1 MAGHNDIEEQLARVH
16 KRIEEELRQWVDEAP
31 ATVLRWGVFAPG
43 YDGIP
48 HEPVVDA
55 IEEVLRFT
63 ARLGLHWEGSYE
75 DPLVPSRRVGALDRA
90 WRRIKGILLD
100 EGRPLCMQQTGYPRD
115 FPAPNA
121 LAMAIGSWGRAVIAT
136 DMFDEP
142 ASYEAAV
149 DTALF
154 GNVPID
160 EVVALAWAQTARLFS
175 MLSSGTGY
183 VALDQGYLV
192 GAGHATEPMRNWRRL
207 TFGPGGG
214 AYDVSKWV
222 IDVTWGTFLGPR
234 QVEALGGVEAIR
246 DEAPAYRVEEMRLA
260 SRSQSEPGATLQLTE
275 KLSDC
280 TPERLAELREYLEPV
295 LPLAPGAEDREGRIL
310 ALARAADSLRRQL
323 PRLRTSAGLEAERA
337 IAAMEAEMAALRDGA
352 DATSEHGYCMTP
364 TLD

>member
-1 MAGHNDIEEQLARVH
+1 MPEDNDIEEQLARVH
-16 KRIEEELRQWVDEAP
+16 KRIEEELRQWVGEAP

-48 HEPVVDA
+48 HQPVVDA

-100 EGRPLCMQQTGYPRD
+100 EGRPLCVQEVGYPRG
-115 FPAPNA
+115 FAAANP
-121 LAMAIGSWGRAVIAT
+121 LAMAVGSWGRAAVAT

-149 DTALF
+149 DTALL
-154 GNVPID
+154 GDVPID
-160 EVVALAWAQTARLFS
+160 DVLALAWAQTARLFS
-175 MLSSGTGY
+175 TLVSGTAN

-192 GAGHATEPMRNWRRL
+192 GAGHATEPMQNWRRL
-207 TFGPGGG
+207 TFGCGGG

-222 IDVTWGTFLGPR
+222 IDATWGTFLGPR
-234 QVEALGGVEAIR
+234 QVKALGGVGAIR
-246 DEAPAYRVEEMRLA
+246 DEAPAFRVEETRLA
-260 SRSQSEPGATLQLTE
+260 SRSPGEPGASLQLTE
-275 KLSDC
+275 KLSEC
-280 TPERLAELREYLEPV
+280 TPGRLEELRAYLEPV
-295 LPLAPGAEDREGRIL
+295 LPLAPGAEDREGRTL

-337 IAAMEAEMAALRDGA
+337 IAAMEAEVAALRDGA
-352 DATSEHGYCMTP
+352 DATSAHGYCMTP
-364 TLD
+364 GLQ